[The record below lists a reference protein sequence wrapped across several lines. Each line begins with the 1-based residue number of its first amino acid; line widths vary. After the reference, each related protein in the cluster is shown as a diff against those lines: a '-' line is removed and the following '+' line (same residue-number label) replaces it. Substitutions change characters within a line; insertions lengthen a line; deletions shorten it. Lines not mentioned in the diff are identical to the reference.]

1 MIEKI
6 YNAVLEFE
14 IEEIVSYVNDAVNEG
29 VDVKEILDNGLIAG
43 LDEIGR
49 LFSQGEIFVPEMLMA
64 AHTMKAGMEV
74 IKPYLK
80 GDSQESRGTL
90 IIGSVKGDLHDI
102 GKNLVVMML
111 EGGGFNVIDLGI
123 DIDKE
128 DFIKAAKENN
138 ADIIGLS
145 ALLTTTMPAL
155 DEAVQEIKKSGI
167 DVKIMIGG
175 APVTQEFAD
184 KIGADG
190 YSEDA
195 SGAVILAR
203 KLMKEKQEQIIA

>member
-14 IEEIVSYVNDAVNEG
+14 KDEIVSYVEEALSEG
-29 VDVKEILDNGLIAG
+29 INPKNILDNGLILA
-43 LDEIGR
+43 LDEIGK

-64 AHTMKAGMEV
+64 AHTMKAGMEI
-74 IKPYLK
+74 IKPHLK
-80 GDSQESRGTL
+80 GESEESKGTL

-123 DIDKE
+123 DIDKDE
-128 DFIKAAKENN
+128 FIKVAKENN

-155 DEAVQEIKKSGI
+155 DEAVQAIKESGI
-167 DVKIMIGG
+167 SVKTMIGG

-195 SGAVILAR
+195 SAAVILAR
-203 KLMKEKQEQIIA
+203 KLIKEKQITA

>member
-6 YNAVLEFE
+6 YEAVLEFE
-14 IEEIVSYVNDAVNEG
+14 IDEIASYVEDAINEG
-29 VDVKEILDNGLIAG
+29 IEAKQILNDGLISA

-49 LFSQGEIFVPEMLMA
+49 LFSEGEIFVPEMLMA

-80 GDSQESRGTL
+80 GEGQESRGTL
-90 IIGSVKGDLHDI
+90 VIGSVKGDLHDI

-128 DFIKAAKENN
+128 DFIKAAIDND

-155 DEAVQEIKKSGI
+155 DEAVQAIKESKIS
-167 DVKIMIGG
+167 VKTMIGG

-195 SGAVILAR
+195 SGAVVLAR
-203 KLMKEKQEQIIA
+203 RLMKEKQATA

>member
-14 IEEIVSYVNDAVNEG
+14 IEEIVSYVEEAVNEG
-29 VDVKEILDNGLIAG
+29 VNVKEILDNGLIAG

-123 DIDKE
+123 DIDKQ

-175 APVTQEFAD
+175 APVTQDFAD

-203 KLMKEKQEQIIA
+203 KLMKEKQNQIIA

>member
-14 IEEIVSYVNDAVNEG
+14 IEEIVSYVEEAVNEG
-29 VDVKEILDNGLIAG
+29 VNVKEILDNGLIAG

-175 APVTQEFAD
+175 APVTQDFAD

-203 KLMKEKQEQIIA
+203 KLMKEKQNQIIA

>member
-6 YNAVLEFE
+6 YDAVLEFE
-14 IEEIVSYVNDAVNEG
+14 IDEITSYVEEAINEG
-29 VDVKEILDNGLIAG
+29 VDAKAILNEGLISA

-49 LFSQGEIFVPEMLMA
+49 LFSEGEIFVPEMLMA
-64 AHTMKAGMEV
+64 AHTMKAGMEI
-74 IKPYLK
+74 IKPKLK
-80 GDSQESRGTL
+80 GQGEESRGTL

-123 DIDKE
+123 DVDKE
-128 DFIKAAKENN
+128 DFIKAAIENN
-138 ADIIGLS
+138 ADIVGLS

-155 DEAVQEIKKSGI
+155 DEAIQAIKESGI
-167 DVKIMIGG
+167 SVKTMVGG

-203 KLMKEKQEQIIA
+203 RLIKEKQVTA